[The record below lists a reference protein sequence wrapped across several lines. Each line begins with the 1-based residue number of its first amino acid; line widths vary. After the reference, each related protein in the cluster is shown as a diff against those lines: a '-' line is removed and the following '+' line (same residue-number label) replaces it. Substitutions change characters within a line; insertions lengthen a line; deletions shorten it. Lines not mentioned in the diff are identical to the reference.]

1 MALVNFNASEV
12 EPSAPMGAW
21 QPGKYNVEISSADV
35 KTTKSGDGHYVQVE
49 FTAMNGAMER
59 RKHWERYNI
68 SNPNQTAEE
77 IAKRNFAA
85 LCLAVNLPQLQD
97 TDQLIGR
104 QCVLDTGTRLPKGGG
119 EMETTIRGYYPSG
132 TATPAA
138 ITRSVP
144 AAAAAPAVASV
155 PPWKKSA

>member
-1 MALVNFNASEV
+1 MALVNFNATEI
-12 EPSAPMGAW
+12 EPATPIGAW
-21 QPGKYNVEISSADV
+21 QPGKYTVEVSSADV

-49 FTAMNGAMER
+49 FTAMNGAMEK

-85 LCLAVNLPQLQD
+85 LCLAVGVPQLDD

-104 QCVLDTGTRLPKGGG
+104 QCVVETGVRKKSNAD
-119 EMETTIRGYYPSG
+119 EMETTIRGYYSAG
-132 TATPAA
+132 SAAPA
-138 ITRSVP
+138 SVPRAPAP
-144 AAAAAPAVASV
+144 AAAAN

>member
-1 MALVNFNASEV
+1 MATVNFNANEV

-21 QPGKYNVEISSADV
+21 QPGKYAVEITNADV
-35 KTTKSGDGHYVQVE
+35 KPTKGGDGHYVQVE
-49 FTAMNGAMER
+49 FTAINGAMER

-85 LCLAVNLPQLQD
+85 LCLAVGVPQLQD

-104 QCVLDTGTRLPKGGG
+104 QCVLDTGTRMPKGGDQ
-119 EMETTIRGYYPSG
+119 METTIRGYYPSG

-138 ITRSVP
+138 IPRSVP
-144 AAAAAPAVASV
+144 AVSSAPAAASV